1 MKNKFRIF
9 SASFLV
15 VSIFLFSGCGC
26 KPTVQRYKVDLE
38 VWGALDDSDAYSEIF
53 KNYRELN
60 PNIGEIIYKKQR
72 IETYEKD
79 LVDALASGKGPDV
92 FLIHNTWLPAFS
104 NKIVSAPKEVLTE
117 QKFRKDFV
125 DVCANDFISKGEI
138 FAVPLSVNSLALY
151 YNKDLFNAA
160 GITAPPKTWDEFV
173 FVTEK
178 ITKINTM
185 GEIIPSGAAMGTA
198 YNINRS
204 TDILGV
210 LMMQNGAKMR
220 DANEKVNFGNDAN
233 AKKALEFYTDFSR
246 NSAPNYS
253 WNPQMH
259 YSVDAFSEGT
269 LAMMLNYS
277 WQEEVIRGKSP
288 KLNFS
293 VSDLPQLNLGA
304 PVNYANYW
312 GYAVSSNKIIKADPK
327 SKLAPVSNTLRVAE
341 AWKFL
346 TYLTTR
352 AETQVTASTPA
363 TSAVKKPV
371 GKFDPAENY
380 LEKTKQPAARR
391 DLIDKQ
397 KDDLDL
403 GVFASSNLVAKSWK
417 QNDSLA
423 IESILGEMIGN
434 VNRGAASVADALKT
448 AEGRIQ
454 KLEMK

>member
-1 MKNKFRIF
+1 MFVLVLVSLGTGCGSRATPPPEPQTIQFVIYDYPNEQIAPYQRLADEFHTAHPELTIAIQPVSGSSSLRSAVEAGADVVLSWGWALGDVGELRPLDPFIETEP
-9 SASFLV
+9 ASFLDDYLPQAVKTIRYQGQV
-15 VSIFLFSGCGC
+15 V
-26 KPTVQRYKVDLE
+26 
-38 VWGALDDSDAYSEIF
+38 A
-53 KNYRELN
+53 
-60 PNIGEIIYKKQR
+60 
-72 IETYEKD
+72 
-79 LVDALASGKGPDV
+79 
-92 FLIHNTWLPAFS
+92 LPADLDTL
-104 NKIVSAPKEVLTE
+104 V
-117 QKFRKDFV
+117 
-125 DVCANDFISKGEI
+125 
-138 FAVPLSVNSLALY
+138 LY
-151 YNKDLFNAA
+151 YNKDLFNAV
-160 GITAPPKTWDEFV
+160 GITAPPKTWDEFIAA
-173 FVTEK
+173 TEK
-178 ITKINTM
+178 ITKINAI
-185 GEIIPSGAAMGTA
+185 GEIVPSGAAMGTA
-198 YNINRS
+198 FNINRS

-210 LMMQNGAKMR
+210 LMMQNGTKMR
-220 DANEKVNFGNDAN
+220 DTNERVSFGNDAS

-277 WQEEVIRGKSP
+277 WQEGVIRGKSP

-293 VSDLPQLNLGA
+293 VSELPQLNLGA

-327 SKLAPVSNTLRVAE
+327 SKLAPVSNTLRVTE

-352 AETQVTASTPA
+352 AETPVAVSTPA
-363 TSAVKKPV
+363 TSAVKKPA

-417 QNDSLA
+417 QNDPLA